1 MKKFFKNFYEFIRP
15 FESETKKIAKE
26 NAKTVELC
34 EVWKK
39 DLKVGD
45 RCLTFFITENIK
57 DGNEKIFEISFKETK
72 ILEFSID
79 KKFVKIETPSTIFGN
94 SRWVEF
100 SKLGIISIL
109 SQETEEKTKKKTK
122 K

>member
-1 MKKFFKNFYEFIRP
+1 MKKFFKWLHEFIKP
-15 FESETKKIAKE
+15 FESETKKIARE
-26 NAKTVELC
+26 NAETIKLC
-34 EVWKK
+34 ELWKK

-57 DGNEKIFEISFKETK
+57 DGNEKISEIFFKEAK
-72 ILEFSID
+72 VLEFSID

>member
-45 RCLTFFITENIK
+45 RCLTFFITETVK
-57 DGNEKIFEISFKETK
+57 KGNQKISDIRFQEAK

-79 KKFVKIETPSTIFGN
+79 KKFVKIEIPSTIFGN
-94 SRWVEF
+94 SRWIDF
-100 SKLGIISIL
+100 PTLGIISIL
-109 SQETEEKTKKKTK
+109 SQEKEEKSKKKSK

>member
-1 MKKFFKNFYEFIRP
+1 
-15 FESETKKIAKE
+15 
-26 NAKTVELC
+26 
-34 EVWKK
+34 VWKK

-45 RCLTFFITENIK
+45 RCLTFFITETVK
-57 DGNEKIFEISFKETK
+57 EGNQRISDISFQEVK

-100 SKLGIISIL
+100 SKLGIIAIL
-109 SQETEEKTKKKTK
+109 SPEIEEKTKNKTK